1 MRIIC
6 TNSMQVST
14 HLADRNDLKF
24 SIGLVTR
31 FTSPV
36 LLLNDV
42 IQTVD
47 LPHDDGLVACGIDLI
62 HGRLD
67 GAALV
72 HGDLLGNTADL
83 HDFAKKRMAAALSR

>member
-1 MRIIC
+1 MP
-6 TNSMQVST
+6 VST

-36 LLLNDV
+36 VLLNDV

-47 LPHDDGLVACGIDLI
+47 LPQDDGLVACGIHLI

-67 GAALV
+67 GPALV